1 MREIQVPFAG
11 VSKARGQT
19 WLLLFCKVV
28 ADTYLQGLFVPTVAP
43 HQSPWTSKQASQTS
57 RKTRTSFELVRST
70 LTQHKVCSDPN

>member
-19 WLLLFCKVV
+19 WLLLFCLVV
-28 ADTYLQGLFVPTVAP
+28 ADTYLQGP
-43 HQSPWTSKQASQTS
+43 HKCPWTSKQASQTS

-70 LTQHKVCSDPN
+70 FTQHKECSDPN